1 MVIQIQAGSQLQAE
15 SKCFSD
21 VVKYIDE
28 KRMQMCQSVQL
39 FETLRD
45 SSLSKRQRLM
55 FVPYMLFFTLGSPDL
70 KTLMMRIDRPESELD
85 LLQRKIN
92 TFIQEDNFHY
102 NYYLRDLERLGFDI
116 ACFGSADGVIRHMF
130 AEEGIPTRRVVYA
143 MASYIHPDMDPLIGL
158 AIPEII
164 EAALFDLF
172 TTVYTH
178 IVKVEED
185 ESLEHLEYFGDAHV
199 GLEQKHTV
207 TSWFVPGHPR
217 DDHVADIVVPPA
229 TFETIMRIVD
239 DMMSRFGAMYV
250 NFDEI
255 IHRNQEIVPD
265 KFAVAG
271 SPHIDEITGG
281 RHRG

>member
-1 MVIQIQAGSQLQAE
+1 MIQIDAE
-15 SKCFSD
+15 STRFSD

-28 KRMQMCQSVQL
+28 KRVQMRESVRL

-70 KTLMMRIDRPESELD
+70 KTLMMRLDRPEQD
-85 LLQRKIN
+85 LNLPQRKAN
-92 TFIQEDNFHY
+92 AFIQEDNFHY

-116 ACFGSADGVIRHMF
+116 TCFGSADGVIRHVF

-143 MASYIHPDMDPLIGL
+143 MASYIHRDMDPLVGL

-172 TTVYTH
+172 TTIYVH
-178 IVKVEED
+178 IVKVGEG
-185 ESLEHLEYFGDAHV
+185 ESLQHLEYFGDTHV
-199 GLEQKHTV
+199 GLEQNHTV
-207 TSWFVPGHPR
+207 TSWFAPGHPK
-217 DDHVADIVVPPA
+217 DDQVADLVVSPE
-229 TFETIMRIVD
+229 TFETIKQMVD
-239 DMMSRFGAMYV
+239 DLMGRFGAMYV

-255 IHRNQEIVPD
+255 IHRNQAIVPA

-281 RHRG
+281 RRSR